1 MTNLKQKRLD
11 AGMTQAQVAEAAGI
25 SLRSLQDFEQGRHP
39 INKAAAITVYKL
51 ATALGC
57 EVKDILEIED

>member
-1 MTNLKQKRLD
+1 MTNLKKQRQT

-25 SLRSLQDFEQGRHP
+25 SIRTLQDFEQGRHP

-51 ATALGC
+51 ASALQC
-57 EVKDILEIED
+57 DIVQILEI

>member
-1 MTNLKQKRLD
+1 MTNLKTTRL
-11 AGMTQAQVAEAAGI
+11 ASGKTQAQLAQETGI